1 MSVCCPKIAMKQS
14 IYILQSFETL
24 RQHLE
29 TEEIVRAAR
38 EARSILVQIYS
49 VATEPNLARDIAIF
63 LESALPGVVVVGS
76 STVGEVALGVT
87 HTASTLL
94 VFNFFRSTSLRV
106 IAQPCPTGTEYASG
120 RQLGAD
126 IRNSQPQV
134 SAVLLLATPLSFDVN
149 PMLKGI
155 GESLDDCLVFG
166 GGAGDYAAMVQS
178 WVLHGRQL
186 YDQGAVAVAMAGDH
200 LQVAAKT
207 CLGWHPL
214 GREMTVTGVQGM
226 RITSIDG
233 TPALAVYQRY
243 INVEK
248 MGEFGLI
255 SAEFPFLFN
264 TRNGVVARVPI
275 AADSDGALVFMANIE
290 IGEKFRI
297 GCGDPQNM
305 LDASAD
311 IHLAMDAFAPE
322 GILVFSCGCR
332 RYLMQEDVE
341 LETRPLQAIAPTAGF
356 YTYGEFFG
364 SGPRLHL
371 MNAALL
377 TVGLRE
383 VIPGEFFPQAS
394 QKQEIPRAT
403 VAGLHDPY
411 AQQHSRVLSS
421 LLRFISSVTNELEQ
435 ANVDLLKLTDDLR
448 QAQEL
453 YHLVADNSADVI
465 WLLDWVELSFRYV
478 SPSVQR
484 QHGWTAGEIMAL
496 PWSSILQPQLE
507 ERLRTTLN
515 ESIDRLQSGDASAR
529 FITMEIPLRHKDGST
544 VQTETAITILLD
556 AEQQPCQV
564 LGVSRDISARKAA
577 EEAVRRM
584 AFYDHLTALPNRR
597 LLEDRLHLALA
608 KALRDRLC
616 LGLLFID
623 LDKFKPV
630 NDELGHDVGDWLLL
644 QVAGRLR
651 LCLRESDT
659 VARIGG
665 DEFIVLLPEIGAA
678 QAAIDVAEKIRT
690 TLEEP
695 FTMDTGQSIR
705 ISSSIGVVIYPEHA
719 SDARDLMRMGDEAM
733 YQAKKGGRN
742 AVELYTP
749 HPPVRTEGAKMPC
762 IVWKPTFAC
771 GEQTLDEEHKEL
783 FRQANALINLV
794 SANQPDLQAF
804 NQVFDDFLSF
814 LNAHFAHEEAIL
826 RARGY
831 TDLAAHA
838 HEHRALLEHVG
849 ALREDLDASG
859 VPRVH
864 TPMAKI
870 VDFLVNDIT
879 VGHMVGSDQNYF
891 ALVAP
896 LGHRS
901 N

>member
-1 MSVCCPKIAMKQS
+1 MSAMKQS
-14 IYILQSFETL
+14 IHILQSLETL

-29 TEEIVRAAR
+29 TEEIARAAR

-49 VATEPNLARDIAIF
+49 VATDPNLAQELVLL

-94 VFNFFRSTSLRV
+94 VFSFFRTTSLRV
-106 IAQPCPTGTEYASG
+106 VARSCPSGTEYACG
-120 RQLGAD
+120 RD
-126 IRNSQPQV
+126 IGTEIRRAQPQA

-149 PMLKGI
+149 PMLKGL
-155 GESLDDCLVFG
+155 GETLGDCPVFG
-166 GGAGDYAAMVQS
+166 GGAGDYAAMVRS

-186 YDQGAVAVAMAGDH
+186 YDQGAVAVAMAGEH
-200 LQVAAKT
+200 LQVDAQS
-207 CLGWHPL
+207 CLGWCPL

-226 RITSIDG
+226 RITHIDG
-233 TPALAVYQRY
+233 APALEVYQRY

-264 TRNGVVARVPI
+264 TRNGMVARVPI
-275 AADSDGALVFMANIE
+275 AADADGALVFMANIE
-290 IGEKFRI
+290 VGDKFRI
-297 GCGDPQNM
+297 GCGDPQKM

-311 IHLAMDAFAPE
+311 IHKAMGQFAPE

-341 LETRPLQAIAPTAGF
+341 LETRPLQALAPTAGF

-377 TVGLRE
+377 AVGLRE
-383 VIPGEFFPQAS
+383 VVPGEYRPQAPRI
-394 QKQEIPRAT
+394 QEIPRAT

-421 LLRFISSVTNELEQ
+421 LLRFISSVTSELEQ
-435 ANVDLLKLTDDLR
+435 ANADLRKLTDDLH

-465 WLLDWVELSFRYV
+465 WLLDWVELRFRYV

-484 QHGWTAGEIMAL
+484 QHGWTAAEIMAL
-496 PWSSILQPQLE
+496 PWSSILHPQLE
-507 ERLRTTLN
+507 ERLRKTLN
-515 ESIDRLQSGDASAR
+515 DSIERLQSGDPSAR
-529 FITMEIPLRHKDGST
+529 FITMEIPLRHKNGST

-584 AFYDHLTALPNRR
+584 AFHDHLTALPNRR

-608 KALRDRLC
+608 KAQRGRLH
-616 LGLLFID
+616 LALLFID

-630 NDELGHDVGDWLLL
+630 NDELGHDVGDWLLR
-644 QVAGRLR
+644 QVAERLKV
-651 LCLRESDT
+651 CLRESDT

-678 QAAIDVAEKIRT
+678 QAAIDVAEKIRAA
-690 TLEEP
+690 LEEP
-695 FTMDTGQSIR
+695 FPMDPGQTIR

-719 SDARDLMRMGDEAM
+719 SDARELMRMGDEAM

-742 AVELYTP
+742 AVELYS
-749 HPPVRTEGAKMPC
+749 PPPRLRTDGARIQR
-762 IVWKPTFAC
+762 IVWNPAFAC
-771 GEQTLDEEHKEL
+771 GEPTLDDEHQQL
-783 FRQANALINLV
+783 FRQANALIDLV
-794 SANQPDLQAF
+794 SGGHPDLPVF
-804 NQVFDDFLSF
+804 NRVFDAFLSF
-814 LNAHFAHEEAIL
+814 LNSHFEHEEEIL
-826 RARGY
+826 RTRGY
-831 TDLAAHA
+831 ADLAAHA
-838 HEHRALLEHVG
+838 QEHRALLEQVG
-849 ALREDLDASG
+849 ALRESLDASG

-864 TPMAKI
+864 TPVAKI

-879 VGHMVGSDQNYF
+879 VGHMVGSDQGYF
-891 ALVAP
+891 AQVAP
-896 LGHRS
+896 SGIQSH
-901 N
+901 